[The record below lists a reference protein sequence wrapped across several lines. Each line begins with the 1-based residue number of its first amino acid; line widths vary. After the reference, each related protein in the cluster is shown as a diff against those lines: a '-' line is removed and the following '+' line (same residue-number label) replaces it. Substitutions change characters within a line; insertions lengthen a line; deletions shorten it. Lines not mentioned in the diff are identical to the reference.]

1 MDTSITPRSAAARSG
16 AARAAASEAG
26 PASRPD
32 PLTRVLLTGGVVA
45 GPVFVVTVAVQSLT
59 REGFDLAR
67 HPLSLLAVGEGGW
80 VQTVN
85 FLLAGVLS
93 LGFAVGVARRLPGGP
108 ASVAGPWLLGV
119 YGLGLVL
126 GGAFTADPGMGFP
139 KGAPEGIP
147 ETLTLHGTI
156 HAFAPPLAFLALIA
170 ACLVFARRFARAG
183 RRGAAA
189 WSVAAA
195 IGCLVLTAPVGPG
208 TSVRLFLGVALGFA
222 WVCWLGA
229 SLLRRG

>member
-1 MDTSITPRSAAARSG
+1 MDTSITPRSAAS
-16 AARAAASEAG
+16 RATTPEAN
-26 PASRPD
+26 PSPRPD
-32 PLTRVLLTGGVVA
+32 ALTRILLAGGVVA
-45 GPVFVVTVAVQSLT
+45 GPLFVVAVAVQALT

-93 LGFAVGVARRLPGGP
+93 LGFAAGAARRLPGGP
-108 ASVAGPWLLGV
+108 ASAAGPWLLAIF
-119 YGLGLVL
+119 GLGLVL

-139 KGAPEGIP
+139 EGAPAGIP
-147 ETLTLHGTI
+147 DTLTVHGTI
-156 HAFAPPLAFLALIA
+156 HAIAPPLAFLALIA
-170 ACLVFARRFARAG
+170 ACLVFARRFAREG

-189 WSVAAA
+189 WSVATA

-208 TSVRLFLGVALGFA
+208 TSVRLFLGIALAFA
-222 WVCWLGA
+222 WVSWLGV